1 MVWWQELLYAVTD
14 SLGTCKFQ
22 TVFLA
27 VHAPKWE
34 EFSKLIHL
42 VSGMEVSVPELMEI
56 GERIYTLE
64 RMFNIRE
71 GFSRKDDV
79 LPERY
84 FEEPTPIGLPRVKG
98 LKIDREKFEDLLDE
112 YYNLHG
118 WNKSGVPTDETL
130 DKLGIEKESTH
141 II

>member
-1 MVWWQELLYAVTD
+1 VWWQERLYAVTD

-27 VHAPKWE
+27 FHAPKWD

-42 VSGMEVSVPELMEI
+42 ATGMEISKSQLMEI

-64 RMFNIRE
+64 RLFNVRE
-71 GFSRKDDV
+71 GFTRKDDK

-84 FEEPTPIGLPRVKG
+84 FKEPTPIGLPIAKG
-98 LKIDREKFEDLLDE
+98 KKIDRQLFEKMLDE
-112 YYNLHG
+112 YYALHE
-118 WNKSGVPTDETL
+118 WDQNGVPKEVTL
-130 DKLGIEKESTH
+130 EKLGLNKEPTH
-141 II
+141 LI

>member
-27 VHAPKWE
+27 VHAPKWD
-34 EFSKLIHL
+34 EFSKLVYL
-42 VSGMEVSVPELMEI
+42 ASGMEYSSSQLMEI

-64 RMFNIRE
+64 RMFNNRE
-71 GFSRKDDV
+71 GFSRKDDI

-84 FEEPTPIGLPRVKG
+84 FKEVTPIGLPRVRG
-98 LKIDREKFEDLLDE
+98 LNIDREKFEQLLDD
-112 YYNLHG
+112 YYKLHG
-118 WNKSGVPTDETL
+118 WDNNGVPTENSL
-130 DKLGIEKESTH
+130 QKLGIEKEPTH